1 MNKNL
6 IIAALFA
13 ATSAS
18 ASMTI
23 NGTYEGTAT
32 SGGAATYAQDLD
44 LTLVGSNDIAKVTV
58 MMENLTGGS
67 TVAANQVFVESAF
80 EGLSFKGG
88 NYKSLNGSGLL
99 QKRGSVTNQMEAG
112 FNVEGAGITLGQASG
127 DGNASVD
134 VSASVAGID
143 AKVQNATESNRF
155 VTVVANFFG
164 FGTTVETQETTVGRN
179 VAVSANADIAVSE
192 GTSIDVTGV
201 YMDVKDP
208 ASVTQ
213 DDGILGDISD
223 ATGTVQ
229 GAVATVG
236 GVTGKYVIVN
246 DKSTITGEVKRGVWT
261 LGHSKTEDANGVT
274 TAKIEVSF

>member
-1 MNKNL
+1 
-6 IIAALFA
+6 
-13 ATSAS
+13 
-18 ASMTI
+18 
-23 NGTYEGTAT
+23 
-32 SGGAATYAQDLD
+32 
-44 LTLVGSNDIAKVTV
+44 
-58 MMENLTGGS
+58 
-67 TVAANQVFVESAF
+67 
-80 EGLSFKGG
+80 
-88 NYKSLNGSGLL
+88 LNGSGLL
-99 QKRGSVTNQMEAG
+99 QKRGSVTNQMEVG
-112 FNVEGAGITLGQASG
+112 FNVEGTGITLGQASG
-127 DGNASVD
+127 DGNATVA
-134 VSASVAGID
+134 ASLEVAGLAID
-143 AKVQNATESNRF
+143 VQDAAEDTRF
-155 VTVVANFFG
+155 ITVVANFFG

-261 LGHSKTEDANGVT
+261 LSHSKTEDADGVT